1 MVTRGSRC
9 EVGAT
14 GSQGIFLLL
23 HSTFGLL
30 HFPSLV
36 GTARCAV
43 RAAQSGATRGV
54 IGTSS
59 AIRSARADA
68 GGDIAARCPYHGAS
82 ASSRSSVGGDGAL
95 RRPRREVAAQRG
107 RGWHAAR
114 VSFRPCWRGRG
125 HRGAMSLPCKGEGE
139 RCSNA
144 TKNGPRL
151 YCCGSDSTL

>member
-82 ASSRSSVGGDGAL
+82 VSNRRSIGRDGA
-95 RRPRREVAAQRG
+95 PRRAAQP
-107 RGWHAAR
+107 AA
-114 VSFRPCWRGRG
+114 
-125 HRGAMSLPCKGEGE
+125 
-139 RCSNA
+139 
-144 TKNGPRL
+144 
-151 YCCGSDSTL
+151 

>member
-9 EVGAT
+9 EVGAS

-54 IGTSS
+54 VGTL
-59 AIRSARADA
+59 RA
-68 GGDIAARCPYHGAS
+68 G
-82 ASSRSSVGGDGAL
+82 
-95 RRPRREVAAQRG
+95 
-107 RGWHAAR
+107 
-114 VSFRPCWRGRG
+114 SFRPRWRGRG
-125 HRGAMSLPCKGEGE
+125 HRDAMSL
-139 RCSNA
+139 
-144 TKNGPRL
+144 L
-151 YCCGSDSTL
+151 